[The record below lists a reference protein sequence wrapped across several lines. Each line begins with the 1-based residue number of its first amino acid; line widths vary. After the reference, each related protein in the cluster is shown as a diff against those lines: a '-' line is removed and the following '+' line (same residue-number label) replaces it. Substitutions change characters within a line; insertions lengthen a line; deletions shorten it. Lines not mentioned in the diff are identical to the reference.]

1 MKFRLL
7 KKLAMTAAFTVAL
20 AAAKAPV
27 NVSYTDPELASK
39 VTHEIRMY
47 SWYSI
52 WDNINIR
59 VTNGSVELMG
69 QVSQPY
75 KKADLQRIVDHIPG
89 VSTVKNELE
98 VLPLSPMDDRLRIQ
112 VARAVYRDSVLSR
125 YAIQPVP
132 PIHIIVDNG
141 HVTLEGV
148 VNTEMEKNVAGIRAS
163 GAGLSFGQVVNNLRV
178 ETPPA
183 KNSHI

>member
-7 KKLAMTAAFTVAL
+7 KNIALAAAFSAAL

-27 NVSYTDPELASK
+27 QTSYTDPELASK

-52 WDNINIR
+52 WDNINVR
-59 VTNGSVELMG
+59 VTNGNVDLLGE
-69 QVSQPY
+69 VSQPY
-75 KKADLQRIVDHIPG
+75 KKADLQRIVDRIPG
-89 VSTVKNELE
+89 VNSVTNDLK
-98 VLPLSPMDDRLRIQ
+98 VLPLSPMDDQLRIQ
-112 VARAVYRDSVLSR
+112 VARALYRDSVLSR

-148 VNTEMEKNVAGIRAS
+148 VSTEMDKNVAGMRAN

-178 ETPPA
+178 ETPV
-183 KNSHI
+183 KNSRI